1 MTISDTDREALLTA
15 IAPRI
20 ETVVSRTV
28 QRAKETV
35 AEYAVVDEDEL
46 RAGIVAD
53 LQRAM
58 VALLEE
64 RELTEADRAG
74 MSQIGDARAR
84 AGIPMEAMLRVYRY
98 TIDEVFNGL
107 WEASDEGAVPPEAV
121 IRITR
126 MIWHYADPMMD
137 VAVQAYRRR
146 ELQQAVA
153 DTQDRTA
160 LVHGL
165 LLNTGGIEQIDP
177 TLGAHLDPT
186 ASYLAV
192 RARSDGSQRDLLLE
206 LGTAGVLDGGAAAP
220 HQGDVIGFARRSPS
234 LGQLDD
240 GVVGVGPAGPL
251 HELPHSYAIASRV
264 VATADAFGRTGVF
277 TIDDLALEAIAR
289 SESTITRRLVD
300 RYVTPCE
307 PASPAGAELLE
318 TIRVHMLN
326 DLSVDATAAELFV
339 HPNTV
344 RNRLRRYEQLTSS
357 NLRSVEHLAPMRL
370 ALLGADLAQRRSDR
384 AG

>member
-20 ETVVSRTV
+20 ETVVARTV

-35 AEYAVVDEDEL
+35 AEYAVVDEEEL
-46 RAGIVAD
+46 KAGIVAD

-74 MSQIGDARAR
+74 MSEIGDARAR

-126 MIWHYADPMMD
+126 LIWHYADPMMD
-137 VAVQAYRRR
+137 VAVEAYRRR

-192 RARSDGSQRDLLLE
+192 RARSGGSQRDLLLD
-206 LGTAGVLDGGAAAP
+206 LGTAGVLEGGAAAP

-234 LGQLDD
+234 VGQLHDA
-240 GVVGVGPAGPL
+240 VIGVGPAGPL
-251 HELPHSYAIASRV
+251 HELPHSYAVASRV

-289 SESTITRRLVD
+289 AESTITRRLVD

-307 PASPAGAELLE
+307 PGSAAGAELLE
-318 TIRVHMLN
+318 TLRVHMAH

-344 RNRLRRYEQLTSS
+344 RNRLRRYEQLTHS

-370 ALLGADLAQRRSDR
+370 ALLGFDLAQRRSDR
-384 AG
+384 PS